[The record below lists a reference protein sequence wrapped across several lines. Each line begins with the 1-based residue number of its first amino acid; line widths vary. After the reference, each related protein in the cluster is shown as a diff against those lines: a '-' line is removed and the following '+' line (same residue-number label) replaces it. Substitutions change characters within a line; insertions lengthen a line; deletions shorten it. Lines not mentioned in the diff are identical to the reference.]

1 MIASDVLIKMAIG
14 CLQDHLDNH
23 PDRDGNSVGYRIEQ
37 AIRLLEEA
45 QRMVVADAPRA
56 DAPRELQ
63 CSDFTRYM
71 IEG

>member
-1 MIASDVLIKMAIG
+1 MMGDILIKRAMV
-14 CLQDHLDNH
+14 CLQDHIDNH

-45 QRMVVADAPRA
+45 QRMVVADAPR
-56 DAPRELQ
+56 ELQ